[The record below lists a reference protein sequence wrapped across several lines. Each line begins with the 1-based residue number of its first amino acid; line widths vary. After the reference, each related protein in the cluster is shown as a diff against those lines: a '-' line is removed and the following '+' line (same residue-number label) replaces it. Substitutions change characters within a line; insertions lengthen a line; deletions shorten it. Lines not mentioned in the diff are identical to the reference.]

1 MATVRVESRFKEL
14 KRELDKQLRTR
25 AEIALQ
31 IARNEILETLS
42 GDRTGRVYRVPGTKR
57 TYVASAPGEPP
68 AVMLGHLRQEI
79 LTEIQE
85 TDTEIVAAIGSP
97 LPYSLRLE
105 LGDSRMAPRPWLRP
119 SLQRAVPKIQAKIG
133 ERWF

>member
-1 MATVRVESRFKEL
+1 MATVRFERRFKEL
-14 KRELDKQLRTR
+14 RAELDKQLRIR

-85 TDTEIVAAIGSP
+85 TDKEIIAAIGSP

-105 LGDSRMAPRPWLRP
+105 LGDDRVKPRPWLRP
-119 SLQRAVPKIQAKIG
+119 SLQRAAPKIKEKLG